1 MRSLLLKRVID
12 LLGAGMGLFLLS
24 PLLLFLMVA
33 VKMFLGSPV
42 IFKQLRPG
50 LKGVPFT
57 FYKFR
62 TMTNEIGA
70 NGKML
75 SDTERLTS
83 LGKILRTSSLD
94 ELPSLFNVLTGEMS
108 LVGPRPLLI
117 EYKELYTPAQARRHN
132 VKPGVTG
139 WAQVNGRN
147 SITWEEK
154 FDLDIWYVDNHTF
167 FLDIKIL
174 FLTIKKVLLREG
186 INSQTSATMEKFN
199 GSIPK

>member
-117 EYKELYTPAQARRHN
+117 EYKELYTPAQARRHD